1 MTKLVA
7 FPKACFLIS
16 DHEKAQG
23 TGFPYSYPI
32 SMSLKSP
39 CPSL

>member
-7 FPKACFLIS
+7 FPKGRLLIS

>member
-7 FPKACFLIS
+7 FPKGRILIS

-23 TGFPYSYPI
+23 TGFLLLIP
-32 SMSLKSP
+32 LV
-39 CPSL
+39 CP